1 MARFGGL
8 LRPFLRVRGY
18 LPIPCLHEGG
28 RKALHDAS
36 DESPPL
42 YRLATTR
49 TTEFR
54 LSRSALCPRA
64 GSFRGDRKFPSFDL
78 SALYLR
84 RRSGVDEEDHS
95 SWTEKVVPLTWEGS
109 EQRRRLEQKEHAA
122 SRLVLSSL
130 LSVYLS
136 LM

>member
-18 LPIPCLHEGG
+18 RPIPCLHEAG

-36 DESPPL
+36 DQSPRL
-42 YRLATTR
+42 FRHLRTRLATTR

-64 GSFRGDRKFPSFDL
+64 ESLRRDRKLPSLDL
-78 SALYLR
+78 SALYQR
-84 RRSGVDEEDHS
+84 KRPGVEDDHS

-122 SRLVLSSL
+122 VVYCLST
-130 LSVYLS
+130 
-136 LM
+136 